1 MYKIIKDPALACEL
15 RDVGLLWWVS
25 MENGG
30 YDDSISHVRTTV
42 DHTCIRNNI
51 ERGCFGIQ
59 LEE

>member
-1 MYKIIKDPALACEL
+1 MYKIIKAPALACEL

-25 MENGG
+25 KENGG
-30 YDDSISHVRTTV
+30 YDDAISHVLTTV
-42 DHTCIRNNI
+42 DHTCIHRNI